1 MQWLLSWALRI
12 NVTLLPST
20 KGFSKAVNAELQD
33 VERQAKA
40 SGKRAGDEL
49 GDGIEQGGKKGTGK
63 LGGLLKAGLV
73 GAAAAAGVAAGA
85 IFASS
90 FTAASNLQQSTGGVD
105 AVFKEQAGAIHEA
118 AKGAAAGLGLTENAY
133 NELST
138 TIGSG
143 LKNKGLDNFTGQTQ
157 NLIGLGA
164 DLAAQFGG
172 STSDAVS
179 AISSLMR
186 GESDP
191 IERYGVAINET
202 AVKAELAAR
211 GQDKLTGA
219 ALETAK
225 AQARVD
231 LLFRQTADAQ
241 GAFGRESDT
250 LAGKQQRAAA
260 QWGDLQ
266 AKIGGAFLPALTKAM
281 GFVSEVALPTIDK
294 FIDGAKGMKDALI
307 AGWENSPAKVA
318 FDALVAA
325 IQENVL
331 PAWQRMQDAFKGLY
345 DVVAPIVAEVVDFVK
360 GKFAEWDVSETMDTV
375 TTTISEAM
383 DLVSLIVTTVGNKIS
398 AWWDKHG
405 ATVLAIVGTMFDTLK
420 ALFGSS
426 LEVIRGVVQTVTAL
440 IQGDWRG
447 AFDGLTR
454 ITEATRDAVVTVLRG
469 LVDVIG
475 ELFGV
480 SNLSAKITAGFRD
493 AIAWINSNFIDGING
508 VISKVGIDWSIPRI
522 PGFADGGYTGPGGKH
537 QPAGVVHAGEVVWSQ
552 RDVAAW
558 GGPGTVDAMR
568 QWRGYAE
575 GGIVGDI
582 AGGFVSGAA
591 ALLDFIRD
599 PGAALSGFVD
609 GILAGAPG
617 GLAGAFIQS
626 LRALPALI
634 AEKISEFFRSL
645 FAGGTAGGLPVA
657 GTISSPYGFRVG
669 PFLGAELH
677 DGVDIAAAMGSP
689 VSAPLPGIVTFA
701 GWNGGYGNQVT
712 LDHGGFTT
720 FYAHM
725 SAIMASVGQLI
736 QAGQVLGLVGSTGMS
751 TGPHLHWGSS
761 LGDPMQLLYD
771 DGGWLSPGTSLV
783 ANNSGRP
790 EPVLTSG
797 QWDNVST
804 LAARGATNRLH
815 PDDLR
820 ELASI
825 LDRRP
830 VRVDVDGRQIAS
842 SVRNHNRSIR

>member
-1 MQWLLSWALRI
+1 MELGTAY
-12 NVTLLPST
+12 VTLLPST
-20 KGFSKAVNAELQD
+20 RGFSKAVNAELQG

-40 SGKRAGDEL
+40 SGKRAGDDL

-266 AKIGGAFLPALTKAM
+266 AKIGEAFLPALTKAM
-281 GFVSEVALPTIDK
+281 GFVSEVALPAIDK
-294 FIDGAKGMKDALI
+294 FIDGANGMKDALI

-360 GKFAEWDVSETMDTV
+360 GKFDEWDVSETMDTV

-426 LEVIRGVVQTVTAL
+426 LEVIRGVIQTVTAL

-454 ITEATRDAVVTVLRG
+454 ITEATRDAVTAVLRG

-493 AIAWINSNFIDGING
+493 AIAWINNNFIDGING

-771 DGGWLSPGTSLV
+771 DGGWLSPGASLV

-797 QWDNVST
+797 QWDNMSRI
-804 LAARGATNRLH
+804 AARGATNRLH

>member
-1 MQWLLSWALRI
+1 M
-12 NVTLLPST
+12 
-20 KGFSKAVNAELQD
+20 
-33 VERQAKA
+33 
-40 SGKRAGDEL
+40 
-49 GDGIEQGGKKGTGK
+49 
-63 LGGLLKAGLV
+63 
-73 GAAAAAGVAAGA
+73 
-85 IFASS
+85 
-90 FTAASNLQQSTGGVD
+90 
-105 AVFKEQAGAIHEA
+105 
-118 AKGAAAGLGLTENAY
+118 
-133 NELST
+133 
-138 TIGSG
+138 
-143 LKNKGLDNFTGQTQ
+143 
-157 NLIGLGA
+157 
-164 DLAAQFGG
+164 
-172 STSDAVS
+172 
-179 AISSLMR
+179 
-186 GESDP
+186 
-191 IERYGVAINET
+191 
-202 AVKAELAAR
+202 
-211 GQDKLTGA
+211 
-219 ALETAK
+219 
-225 AQARVD
+225 
-231 LLFRQTADAQ
+231 
-241 GAFGRESDT
+241 
-250 LAGKQQRAAA
+250 
-260 QWGDLQ
+260 
-266 AKIGGAFLPALTKAM
+266 
-281 GFVSEVALPTIDK
+281 
-294 FIDGAKGMKDALI
+294 
-307 AGWENSPAKVA
+307 
-318 FDALVAA
+318 
-325 IQENVL
+325 
-331 PAWQRMQDAFKGLY
+331 
-345 DVVAPIVAEVVDFVK
+345 K
-360 GKFAEWDVSETMDTV
+360 GKFAEWDVSETMDAV

-493 AIAWINSNFIDGING
+493 AIAWINNNFNVSETMDAVTTTISEAMDLVSLIVTTVGNKISAWWDKHGATVLAIVGTMFDTLKALFGSSLEVIRGVVQTVTALIQGDWRGAFDGLTRITEATRDAVVTVLRGLVDVIGELFGVSNLSAKITAGFRDAIAWINNNFIDGING

-617 GLAGAFIQS
+617 GLAGAFVQS

-634 AEKISEFFRSL
+634 AEKISEFFRGL

-689 VSAPLPGIVTFA
+689 VAAPLPGIVTFA

-771 DGGWLSPGTSLV
+771 DGGWLSPGASLV

-797 QWDNVST
+797 QWDNMSRI
-804 LAARGATNRLH
+804 AARGATNRLH